1 MWEMFCPFANDIVFY
16 LFVNQG
22 ISVYSGVPV
31 VLGDVKM
38 IFEEKKITDWS
49 TIKSTLKDNLR
60 EYIFQKTKRNPMILP
75 IIMEI

>member
-1 MWEMFCPFANDIVFY
+1 MFCPFAIDIIFY

-38 IFEEKKITDWS
+38 IFEEKKIT
-49 TIKSTLKDNLR
+49 LKNGFKVIED
-60 EYIFQKTKRNPMILP
+60 YGGSV
-75 IIMEI
+75 IMEKNL